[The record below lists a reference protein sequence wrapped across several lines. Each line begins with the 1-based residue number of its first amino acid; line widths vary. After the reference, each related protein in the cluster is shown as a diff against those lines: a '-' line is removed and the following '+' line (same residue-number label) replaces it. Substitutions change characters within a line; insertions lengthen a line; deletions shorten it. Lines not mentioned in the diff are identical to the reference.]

1 MAKNRLGTGIRQDQI
16 AEAALDIVRSHGIR
30 ALNVAAVAEKVGIV
44 PSAVYRHFKN
54 KGDIVGAVLQLIR
67 TRLDAHFRDVVL
79 LDVDAVQKLH
89 LLLKR
94 HIELI
99 SSHHAIPR
107 IIFSEAVIGGLPEKR
122 QQLFGIIQDVIA
134 NVSAI
139 VRAGQETGHIRRDL
153 PPETIAVA
161 FLGMIQPAAII
172 WNLSDGAFD
181 LVQHSQRAWRL
192 FSDAVAPEPV
202 GGLQPATAPPGQF
215 C

>member
-107 IIFSEAVIGGLPEKR
+107 IIFSEAVIGGMPEKR

-139 VRAGQETGHIRRDL
+139 VRAGQEMDHIRRDM

-192 FSDAVAPEPV
+192 FSDAVAVADPAKKTP
-202 GGLQPATAPPGQF
+202 GLE
-215 C
+215 